1 MTIHLSHS
9 GLLLPQTHNDD
20 AVRLSDAT
28 LSPRSQRT
36 VRLIQNNPV
45 DVLLLTQPAWQT
57 VLMNT
62 EKEILYCTWTVN
74 HRKQKDNVWLMLLE
88 KKLHYIS
95 ICILSLLNGMQY

>member
-9 GLLLPQTHNDD
+9 GLLFPQTHDDD

-28 LSPRSQRT
+28 LSPRSQST

-62 EKEILYCTWTVN
+62 EN
-74 HRKQKDNVWLMLLE
+74 
-88 KKLHYIS
+88 
-95 ICILSLLNGMQY
+95 